1 MLISCALLGNND
13 VSLAS
18 ILTGKSNFAKQR
30 FVPYDIKAFKPASK
44 HRQYK
49 IVRSFC
55 EGPKGACKH
64 CLIESISSVN
74 AKVKRSEIADDFL

>member
-1 MLISCALLGNND
+1 

-30 FVPYDIKAFKPASK
+30 FVFYDIKAFKPASK

-49 IVRSFC
+49 SIDC
-55 EGPKGACKH
+55 EI
-64 CLIESISSVN
+64 L
-74 AKVKRSEIADDFL
+74 L